1 MYRRLPLLTTL
12 ILIAVVHFLP
22 PAFAAPKQGGN
33 CRVKAVKDVYLEV
46 YYSRGH
52 RKAETIRHKSE
63 LMWSGTLPR
72 GGMVPVS
79 SSNGWVQ
86 LVYQDLTVDDP
97 RTENKKNQ
105 CQGGR
110 TILIPR

>member
-1 MYRRLPLLTTL
+1 MYRRLRLLVAF
-12 ILIAVVHFLP
+12 ILISVSLLLP
-22 PAFAAPKQGGN
+22 TAMAEPKQGGN
-33 CRVKAVKDVYLEV
+33 CRVKAVKDVYLEI

-63 LMWSGTLPR
+63 LMWSGTLAR

-79 SSNGWVQ
+79 SSNGWIQ
-86 LVYQDLTVDDP
+86 LVYQDLTIDDP
-97 RTENKKNQ
+97 RSENKKHQ

>member
-1 MYRRLPLLTTL
+1 MYRRLRLLTAL
-12 ILIAVVHFLP
+12 ILISVAHFLP
-22 PAFAAPKQGGN
+22 PAMAESQQAGN

-63 LMWSGTLPR
+63 MMWSGTLAR
-72 GGMVPVS
+72 GGMVPVA

-97 RTENKKNQ
+97 RSENEKQQ

>member
-1 MYRRLPLLTTL
+1 MYRRLLLPAVL
-12 ILIAVVHFLP
+12 ILISVALCLP
-22 PAFAAPKQGGN
+22 PAIAEPKQGGN
-33 CRVKAVKDVYLEV
+33 CRVKAIKDVYLEV

-63 LMWSGTLPR
+63 MMWSGTLAR

-79 SSNGWVQ
+79 SSNGWIQ
-86 LVYQDLTVDDP
+86 LVYQDLTIDDP
-97 RTENKKNQ
+97 RSENKKHQ